1 MQLSKI
7 LVLSEKPTAAKRI
20 AHALDENNTP
30 IEIKKRKV
38 SYYECSRGE
47 NTLVVAYALGHLY
60 ELRQTEKGWDYPRL
74 DTEWVPKYEVVKKA
88 TEIKP
93 LINLIHRLSKEV
105 DKFIVATD
113 YDIEGSLIGYL
124 ILKYGCKIDP
134 QTAQRMVF
142 STLTKTDLIEAY
154 ENLSSLNFPMIEAGR
169 MRHEIDWL
177 YGINLTRALTL
188 SIKRTAG
195 WFKIV
200 STGRVQGP
208 TLAFVAE
215 REREVNLFVPMPF
228 WIIQVTGKFDA
239 HEIDLEYSKKRI
251 DTKKN
256 ADSIVNDLEG
266 KTGIVDTIK
275 KRTLSQ
281 NPPVP
286 FNLSGL
292 QAEAYRHFAFRPSRT
307 LILAQKLYLEALIS
321 YPRTSSQKIP
331 KSVDVK
337 AILKGLSKSKSYAPF
352 AKRVLEREKIEPVQG
367 NKTDPAHPAIHPTGD
382 QPSRRLI
389 PSEKKLYDLI
399 VKRFFALFGDP
410 AKKESL
416 RADIRCE
423 NHLLYVRGLRIL
435 EPGWIEFYE
444 PYAFTVERILPPL
457 KQGDSLLLEP
467 VVAQEKHTSPS
478 PRYNP
483 ASLLKVLEK
492 ENLGTKSTRAGIVD
506 SLKSRGYTSD
516 DRFELTS
523 LGYAAFETLSQY
535 VPEMLSVKF
544 TRQLE
549 NEMGNIQSITSDRST
564 VLKHAKEK
572 LLKILVHFQSQ
583 EDAIG
588 KALVEGLQRYWKAK
602 QELGPC
608 PKCGDGTLIIVQ
620 SPKTGKRFV
629 GCSNYKEKKCDLTFP
644 LPQKGSITPLE
655 KVCPHC
661 GHYMIKV
668 SSGRRTWETCVNW
681 TKCPGR
687 KEDLEDLEKRRSQA
701 KSKKEK
707 REND

>member
-1 MQLSKI
+1 
-7 LVLSEKPTAAKRI
+7 LSEKPTAAKRI
-20 AHALDENNTP
+20 AYALDQNNTP
-30 IEIKKRKV
+30 KEIKKRKI
-38 SYYECSRGE
+38 SYYECSRGKD
-47 NTLVVAYALGHLY
+47 TLIVAYALGHLY

-88 TEIKP
+88 TDIKP
-93 LINLIHRLSKEV
+93 LINLIRRLSKEV
-105 DKFIVATD
+105 DRFVVATD

-134 QTAQRMVF
+134 HNAQRMIF
-142 STLTKTDLIEAY
+142 STLTKTDLIGAY
-154 ENLSSLNFPMIEAGR
+154 ENISPLNFPMIEAGQV
-169 MRHEIDWL
+169 RHEIDWL

-188 SIKRTAG
+188 SIKRTVG

-208 TLAFVAE
+208 TLSFVAE
-215 REREVNLFVPMPF
+215 REREVNLFVPLPF
-228 WIIQVTGKFDA
+228 WLIQVKGKYDS

-256 ADSIVNDLEG
+256 ADSIVNDLQG
-266 KTGIVDTIK
+266 KAGIVDTIK

-292 QAEAYRHFAFRPSRT
+292 QAESYRHFGFRPSRT
-307 LILAQKLYLEALIS
+307 LVLAQKLYLEALIS

-331 KSVDVK
+331 KSIDVK
-337 AILKGLSKSKSYAPF
+337 TILKGLSNSKTYASL
-352 AKRVLEREKIEPVQG
+352 AKRVLDKGKSEPVQG
-367 NKTDPAHPAIHPTGD
+367 KKTDPAHPAIHPTGD
-382 QPSRRLI
+382 LPSRRLT

-399 VKRFFALFGDP
+399 IKRFFALFGDP
-410 AKKESL
+410 AVKESL
-416 RADIRCE
+416 RADIRCD
-423 NHLLYVRGLRIL
+423 NHILYVRGLKIL
-435 EPGWIEFYE
+435 KPGWIEFYQ
-444 PYAFTVERILPPL
+444 PYAHTVETPLPPL
-457 KQGDSLLLEP
+457 KQDDSILLEP
-467 VVAQEKHTSPS
+467 VFTKEKHTLPP

-506 SLKSRGYTSD
+506 SLKSRGYTLD

-523 LGYAAFETLSQY
+523 LGYAAFETLNQY
-535 VPEMLSVKF
+535 VPEMLSVEF

-549 NEMGNIQSITSDRST
+549 NEMMKIQSVTSDRKT
-564 VLKHAKEK
+564 VLKHAKEN
-572 LLKILVHFQSQ
+572 LLKILEQFHSQ
-583 EDAIG
+583 EDEIG
-588 KALVEGLQRYWKAK
+588 GALVQGLQRYWKAQ

-608 PKCGDGTLIIVQ
+608 PKCGEGTLIIVQ

-629 GCSNYKEKKCDLTFP
+629 GCSNYREKKCDLTFP

-655 KVCPHC
+655 KPCPYC

-681 TKCPGR
+681 TECPGR
-687 KEDLEDLEKRRSQA
+687 KEELEELEKRRSQA
-701 KSKKEK
+701 KLKKESQ
-707 REND
+707 END